1 MTVTARL
8 LIVEDEE
15 QVLRMLDG
23 ALVAAGYETTL
34 ARDGEAALAALSK
47 GAFDA
52 ILLDLGLP
60 DIDGK
65 QIIARARAHTRTPI
79 LVVSARAS
87 ENEKIAALDLG
98 ANDYLAKPFSVGELL
113 ARIRVAVR
121 PVFGSG
127 AAGNFNRAGVE
138 IDFRGRMVVVEGQTK
153 RLTANEAALL
163 HVLVDANGAIVSH
176 REIVDAVWGKDAELD
191 AMHVRVLIWQLRRKM
206 EPDPAVPKYLIS
218 EPGLGYRFNIPDE
231 AGARS

>member
-1 MTVTARL
+1 MTATPRL
-8 LIVEDEE
+8 LVVEDEE

-23 ALVAAGYETTL
+23 ALVAAGYDTTL
-34 ARDGEAALAALSK
+34 ARSGEAALATLSK
-47 GAFDA
+47 SSFDA

-65 QIIARARAHTRTPI
+65 RVIERARASTRSPI

-121 PVFGSG
+121 PAFGSG
-127 AAGNFNRAGVE
+127 ALGNFSRPGLE
-138 IDFRGRMVVVEGQTK
+138 IDFRGRMAVVEGQTK
-153 RLTANEAALL
+153 RLTAREAALL
-163 HVLVDANGAIVSH
+163 RVLADADGAIVTH
-176 REIVDAVWGKDAELD
+176 KEIIDSVWGKGADAD
-191 AMHVRVLIWQLRRKM
+191 AMHVRVLTWQLRRKI
-206 EPDPAVPKYLIS
+206 EPDPAEPKFLVS
-218 EPGLGYRFNIPDE
+218 EPGLGYRLSIP
-231 AGARS
+231 AAA

>member
-1 MTVTARL
+1 MTPTPRL
-8 LIVEDEE
+8 LVVEDEE

-23 ALVAAGYETTL
+23 ALIAAGYETTL
-34 ARDGEAALAALSK
+34 ARNGEAALSTLSQ
-47 GAFDA
+47 GSFDA

-65 QIIARARAHTRTPI
+65 RVIERARDLTRAPI

-121 PVFGSG
+121 PAIGSG
-127 AAGNFNRAGVE
+127 AMGNFARQGLE
-138 IDFRGRMVVVEGQTK
+138 IDFRGRIAIVEGQTK
-153 RLTANEAALL
+153 RLTAREAALL
-163 HVLVDANGAIVSH
+163 RALVDADGAILSH
-176 REIVDAVWGKDAELD
+176 KEIVRSVWGQDAESD
-191 AMHVRVLIWQLRRKM
+191 AMHVRVLTWQLRRKI
-206 EPDPAVPKYLIS
+206 EPDPANPKYLLS
-218 EPGLGYRFNIPDE
+218 EPGLGYRFCLPPGAE
-231 AGARS
+231 A